1 MEESGWELP
10 ASEIPVI
17 DLDLEA
23 MKRELMV
30 KIRECQE
37 RGLTQ
42 SFKWLAE
49 ILHALRWCKSH
60 FLQCMYSNL
69 QLCDIEIVFQ
79 RR

>member
-49 ILHALRWCKSH
+49 ILHALR
-60 FLQCMYSNL
+60 
-69 QLCDIEIVFQ
+69 
-79 RR
+79 